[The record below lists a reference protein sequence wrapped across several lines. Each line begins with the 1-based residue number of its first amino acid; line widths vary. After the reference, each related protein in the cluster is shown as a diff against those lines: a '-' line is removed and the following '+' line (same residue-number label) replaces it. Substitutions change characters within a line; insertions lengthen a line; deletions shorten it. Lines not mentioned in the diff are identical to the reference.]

1 MILVVENRELK
12 VNVGIRGV
20 PEREFR
26 TNGKE
31 VIIKG
36 IIEEIIPNMK
46 KNCISRSNGPLAFF
60 KSHLKDTPSTYMF
73 AKLFNYKDQF

>member
-20 PEREFR
+20 FEREFR
-26 TNGKE
+26 INGKE

-36 IIEEIIPNMK
+36 IIEEIIFNLK
-46 KNCISRSNGPLAFF
+46 KNCISRLNGFLVFF
-60 KSHLKDTPSTYMF
+60 KSYLKDIIFIYMF
-73 AKLFNYKDQF
+73 VKLFNYKD